1 MLTPWR
7 GGEFRYR
14 VWLLL
19 TSSHPQPL
27 SKSPGNPKQLG
38 PPGMRLS
45 FLSVPRIGATRDP
58 LTHTP
63 TTIPKVRLCLL
74 WGKFPLSC
82 PRVSQLHFTSPA
94 DFPGSH
100 CSISVITGD
109 LLSALIMNLREQG
122 GTGRSEVLA
131 PFLVK
136 TDLGLLLRRCRGQ
149 GPHLGM
155 MGESRGF
162 SQGAAGFSRD

>member
-1 MLTPWR
+1 MGFAVSSLQTLCKHL
-7 GGEFRYR
+7 GGIRPRVCSWVAIAHTLEGDEFRYR

-45 FLSVPRIGATRDP
+45 FLSVPRIGAPRDP

-100 CSISVITGD
+100 CSICVITGD
-109 LLSALIMNLREQG
+109 LLSALIMNLRERG
-122 GTGRSEVLA
+122 ETGRSEVLA
-131 PFLVK
+131 PFLA
-136 TDLGLLLRRCRGQ
+136 LQ
-149 GPHLGM
+149 
-155 MGESRGF
+155 E
-162 SQGAAGFSRD
+162 